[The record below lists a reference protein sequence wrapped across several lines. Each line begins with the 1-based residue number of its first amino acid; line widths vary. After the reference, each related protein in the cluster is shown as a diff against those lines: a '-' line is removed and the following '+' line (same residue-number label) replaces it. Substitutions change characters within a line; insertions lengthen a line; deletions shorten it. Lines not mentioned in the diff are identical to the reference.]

1 MQHINFKISL
11 NFQNLDLSY
20 HIGVQTDHDPESSV
34 SYSDSYKSEIYA
46 EDPTFFHA
54 VDAHVIEEVTGV
66 QKYFYNCDDKYFLQV
81 SERWYKSVKKLV
93 RHIQQAV
100 DTAPAYKERPDLV
113 TVRGI
118 FVWVAENIR
127 CRYFINNN
135 ENMTLFVSLL
145 SYDPF
150 LADTPLDTVDI
161 LHDKVGS
168 RKDFV
173 KIFGD
178 LCQAA
183 DIKHKVITGFI
194 KDDNYKPG
202 EHET

>member
-1 MQHINFKISL
+1 M
-11 NFQNLDLSY
+11 
-20 HIGVQTDHDPESSV
+20 QTDHDPESSV

-54 VDAHVIEEVTGV
+54 VDAHVIEEVTWICI
-66 QKYFYNCDDKYFLQV
+66 KICFSCYTKYFLKV

-127 CRYFINNN
+127 CRHCTNIA
-135 ENMTLFVSLL
+135 MKT
-145 SYDPF
+145 
-150 LADTPLDTVDI
+150 
-161 LHDKVGS
+161 
-168 RKDFV
+168 
-173 KIFGD
+173 
-178 LCQAA
+178 
-183 DIKHKVITGFI
+183 
-194 KDDNYKPG
+194 
-202 EHET
+202 